1 LTVAFIQLSKGTLER
16 FFLGLYLLLFCL
28 PVVAA
33 LSPEIR
39 IDGGPKELR
48 ENIRQYLTIA
58 DEACSAPLWR
68 LKSLLVEADDEIENG
83 ARALGYYQ
91 LTFTTEL
98 AQANDCWQLRI
109 QLTPGEQVK
118 IAELNVNIRGDGTE
132 DESFKVLFDQP
143 DIHVGESLHHG
154 HYENFKN
161 RISTLATSH
170 GYFDGR
176 FDVARIIVNAAQ
188 NTANVELIYNTGSR
202 YRIGEIRMTHKIL
215 GEDFLQKFLNIHT
228 GDFYDTDK
236 LLELK
241 SYYNASNYFSVA
253 TASPDLQHLHDR
265 TVDIDVQLEERKRF
279 AYSVGAGLS
288 TDTGP
293 RILLGFENRYVND
306 AGHSFKADISTSNI
320 KTTTQLAY
328 TIPMSNPSYEFL
340 KIYTGYEKEET
351 DTTYSSK
358 DTLGISYTNY
368 QRDHWL
374 HTYATNIENEDSRL
388 AGKEKFTHLLI
399 PSVTFSRT
407 QTDGNPYPLAGWSL
421 LAKLSGSPKTLGS
434 SVSYE
439 QLYLRGKYVQSLG
452 SGRLLLRSE
461 LGVTDVND
469 RDELPTSVR
478 YFAGGGNSV
487 RGYDYKSLGPT
498 APVKDEKTGLDKVD
512 EKTGLPIQAVV
523 GGRNLWV
530 NSIEYDYRVRPTW
543 AVAAFYD
550 MGNASD
556 NFKFD
561 FKRGAGLGVRW
572 ISPIGPVRIDVAR
585 GLDDPK
591 AWNLHI
597 SMGPDL

>member
-1 LTVAFIQLSKGTLER
+1 MR
-16 FFLGLYLLLFCL
+16 FFLTLGLLFSCFTAL
-28 PVVAA
+28 AA
-33 LSPEIR
+33 PSPEIT

-48 ENIRQYLTIA
+48 DNIRQYLSIA

-68 LKSLLVEADDEIENG
+68 LQSLLTEAEDEIKNG

-91 LTFTTEL
+91 LTFTTNL
-98 AQANDCWQLRI
+98 TQDDKCWQLAI

-118 IAELNVNIRGDGTE
+118 VTEFNLIIRDDGNGEKIFKELVD
-132 DESFKVLFDQP
+132 KP
-143 DIHVGESLHHG
+143 DIRIGDSLHHG
-154 HYENFKN
+154 HYESLKN

-176 FDVARIIVNAAQ
+176 FDVARVVVNTAD
-188 NTANVELIYNTGSR
+188 NTANIELIYNTGTR
-202 YRIGEIRMTHKIL
+202 YKIGEIRITHAIL
-215 GEDFLQKFLNIHT
+215 GEDFLERFLNIHP
-228 GDFYDTDK
+228 GDFYDTDT

-253 TASPDLQHLHDR
+253 TASPDLQHLHDHR
-265 TVDIDVQLEERKRF
+265 VDIDIQLEERKRF

-306 AGHSFKADISTSNI
+306 AGHRLNADVSASNI

-328 TIPMSNPSYEFL
+328 TIPLDNPSYEFL
-340 KIYTGYEKEET
+340 KIYTGYEKEVT
-351 DTTYSSK
+351 DTTYSNK
-358 DTLGISYTNY
+358 DTFGVSYTNY

-374 HTYATNIENEDSRL
+374 HTYAVNVENEDSRL
-388 AGKEKFTHLLI
+388 AGVNNFTHLLI

-407 QTDGNPYPLAGWSL
+407 QTDFSPYPLEGWSL

-434 SVSYE
+434 YVSYE
-439 QLYLRGKYVQSLG
+439 QLYLRGKYIFPFG
-452 SGRLLLRSE
+452 GGRFLLRTE
-461 LGVTDVND
+461 MGVTEVND
-469 RDELPTSVR
+469 LDELPTSVR
-478 YFAGGGNSV
+478 FFAGGGNSV
-487 RGYDYKSLGPT
+487 RGYDYKSIGPT
-498 APVKDEKTGLDKVD
+498 GCAHDASTGEEIIDEKTNECKKEV
-512 EKTGLPIQAVV
+512 I
-523 GGRNLWV
+523 GGRNLLV
-530 NSIEYDYRVRPTW
+530 NSIEYDYRIRPTW
-543 AVAAFYD
+543 AVAAFFD
-550 MGNASD
+550 IGDAED
-556 NFKFD
+556 NFKFG